1 MGITSSHVT
10 PRVHN
15 GIGAPSCDVC
25 PAMELKAGSPLSPPP
40 PRVSRRITASV
51 SFTDYGRKR
60 ENIVSP
66 FSLGK
71 QRAYVHLRVT
81 RSRMRSF
88 RKWCIPLMALQ
99 RPRAIPLHLN
109 APLLPASAA
118 SRESLASLS
127 LSSRIKRTFISFPRN
142 RVHSKHSKISK
153 NE

>member
-1 MGITSSHVT
+1 M
-10 PRVHN
+10 
-15 GIGAPSCDVC
+15 
-25 PAMELKAGSPLSPPP
+25 
-40 PRVSRRITASV
+40 ASV

-99 RPRAIPLHLN
+99 RPYPHILTP
-109 APLLPASAA
+109 PLLLQH
-118 SRESLASLS
+118 REKVWPIFPFSCDKTNFYFFSLKIGSFVEFETKDHEAKFRKW
-127 LSSRIKRTFISFPRN
+127 RIGNLEFYYYLN
-142 RVHSKHSKISK
+142 VHVDDVFCIIKSP
-153 NE
+153 E

>member
-109 APLLPASAA
+109 APLS
-118 SRESLASLS
+118 SIERKFGESLS
-127 LSSRIKRTFISFPRN
+127 LFSYKTNFYFLP
-142 RVHSKHSKISK
+142 SKQGCSLNSKISK